1 MPPGTYRGAKRAAE
15 RGDPLPLVCNC
26 AHDDCVC
33 PDGRHPPPAA
43 LALSNKRKAA
53 MASIPERDEEDED
66 DDEEFWAE
74 LTGPGSLMN
83 QDQGSAN
90 NNIDE
95 EESLD
100 DGRDGP
106 RDSFGPAAA
115 PSEPQRS
122 SKETARVAKRQSRL
136 DDATER
142 LASTEPA
149 WPQMTLL
156 PEQVQLIQKERDLM
170 RGVATPRLPPLVR
183 RKAMSAFRTHIFGSK
198 QKPGVGLK
206 VACMFSGTDRDLV
219 YDLFD
224 AYRCTWLLA
233 WHGAPVGA
241 ELGSLSAAA
250 AGASA
255 GRYTYD
261 VGTAGIMLMS
271 EFTKN
276 HDLAGCSSEQM
287 HQGVDSLRIW
297 VSSLRSD
304 DRAVRTTA
312 LEATFANCRHFGRHG
327 IASGYPGTPEAD
339 GTVYNLWLTSE
350 PNPIRAL
357 VQGEVVHLTKVM
369 SGRRLCPSLS
379 PALARAR
386 NVCTSGAKL
395 LLRW

>member
-83 QDQGSAN
+83 QGQGSAN

-95 EESLD
+95 EESSD

-106 RDSFGPAAA
+106 RDSIGPAAA

-136 DDATER
+136 DDATEW

-156 PEQVQLIQKERDLM
+156 PEQVLLIQKERDLM
-170 RGVATPRLPPLVR
+170 RGVATPRLPPLLKK
-183 RKAMSAFRTHIFGSK
+183 KAMSAL
-198 QKPGVGLK
+198 Q
-206 VACMFSGTDRDLV
+206 
-219 YDLFD
+219 
-224 AYRCTWLLA
+224 
-233 WHGAPVGA
+233 
-241 ELGSLSAAA
+241 
-250 AGASA
+250 
-255 GRYTYD
+255 
-261 VGTAGIMLMS
+261 
-271 EFTKN
+271 
-276 HDLAGCSSEQM
+276 
-287 HQGVDSLRIW
+287 
-297 VSSLRSD
+297 
-304 DRAVRTTA
+304 
-312 LEATFANCRHFGRHG
+312 ATGHRKCRG
-327 IASGYPGTPEAD
+327 
-339 GTVYNLWLTSE
+339 
-350 PNPIRAL
+350 
-357 VQGEVVHLTKVM
+357 K
-369 SGRRLCPSLS
+369 
-379 PALARAR
+379 
-386 NVCTSGAKL
+386 
-395 LLRW
+395 